1 MHVDFSFGYLF
12 QNSLW
17 LQQSSLPSSV
27 SKLVTLVDSVSLMM
41 RLQEEQQREKRYDD
55 VVGSQQMS
63 AVDLS
68 LDHHPLCFHMLFL
81 QSCLALVLWL
91 QVHFLPSGWQVLHT
105 TTTPKEL
112 VDCQN

>member
-1 MHVDFSFGYLF
+1 M
-12 QNSLW
+12 
-17 LQQSSLPSSV
+17 
-27 SKLVTLVDSVSLMM
+27 TLVDSVSLMM
-41 RLQEEQQREKRYDD
+41 RLQEAQRCEKRYDD
-55 VVGSQQMS
+55 VVSQHYDAVVGSQQMS
-63 AVDLS
+63 VVDLS

-81 QSCLALVLWL
+81 QSCLALVLSL